1 MTDYLSD
8 RERYIVDNHPQKTYA
23 ALGAQFGICPERVRQ
38 IKHAALRKIKEE
50 KRRERV
56 LERGQEL
63 VTLTLPRHDVWLI
76 LRSLHAYQFKIH
88 HADMRRKDQEPDPDE
103 APVKNLMEL
112 LNNL

>member
-1 MTDYLSD
+1 MQDYLSN
-8 RERYIVDNHPQKTYA
+8 RERYIVENHPQQTYA
-23 ALGAQFGICPERVRQ
+23 ALAAQFGICPERVRQ

-50 KRRERV
+50 KRRERI

-63 VTLTLPRHDVWLI
+63 VTLTLPRHGVWLI

-88 HADMRRKDQEPDPDE
+88 HADMRRKERDPDPDE
-103 APVKNLMEL
+103 IPVKNLMEL